1 MREQFLSV
9 CVLML
14 SLATGYMLTST
25 LAQALGIWELIRP
38 QQFCWAHYLVG
49 YSPTH
54 DI

>member
-14 SLATGYMLTST
+14 SLAAGHTLTST
-25 LAQALGIWELIRP
+25 LAQALGIRELSRP
-38 QQFCWAHYLVG
+38 QQFRWAHHLAG
-49 YSPTH
+49 HSPTH